1 MNFPF
6 YIARRYLVSKKSNN
20 AINIISI
27 ISVVGVVVG
36 SMALIIV
43 LSVFN
48 GFEQLVLSLFNSFN
62 PDIQITAKQG
72 KTININAIPYNE
84 LKKINEINAIAEV
97 IEENAL
103 LKYGEK
109 QYIATVKGVS
119 SNYKNI
125 SGIDTM
131 IIDGR
136 FMLQQG
142 DLNMAVLGAGVAYNL
157 DINLNDYGKSIS
169 IYVPRKV
176 TSSQMDITN
185 AFAVKNIM
193 PGGVFSIQQEFD
205 EKYIFV
211 PLRFAKELFEYENKI
226 TALEISLKPNANAEN
241 VQKQIA
247 QVLGEDYVIKNRFQ
261 QQELLYRIMKSE
273 KWAVFIILAFIL
285 VIALFNIIGTLS
297 MLILEKKKDVSVI
310 WSLGA
315 DLKLIRKIF
324 LLQGLIICVFGAV
337 TGLVLGAVICWLQ
350 QKFGF
355 VSIQS
360 SGTFVVTAYPVK
372 MIFMDFV
379 LVLATVLLIGITA
392 SFYPVK
398 QIKASFLQ
406 KL

>member
-1 MNFPF
+1 
-6 YIARRYLVSKKSNN
+6 
-20 AINIISI
+20 
-27 ISVVGVVVG
+27 
-36 SMALIIV
+36 MALIIV

-48 GFEQLVLSLFNSFN
+48 GFEKLVLSLFNSFN
-62 PDIQITAKQG
+62 PDIQITAKLG
-72 KTININAIPYNE
+72 KTINLDTIPYTE
-84 LKKINEINAIAEV
+84 LKKINGINAIAEI

-109 QYIATVKGVS
+109 QYIATIKGVS

-131 IIDGR
+131 IIDGK
-136 FMLQQG
+136 FALQQG

-157 DINLNDYGKSIS
+157 DINLNDYGKSIN

-176 TSSQMDITN
+176 TSSQIDISN
-185 AFAVKNIM
+185 AFSIKNIM

-205 EKYIFV
+205 EKYVLV
-211 PLRFAKELFEYENKI
+211 PLRFAKELFEYEKKI
-226 TALEISLKPNANAEN
+226 TALEISFKPNINKEST
-241 VQKQIA
+241 QKQI
-247 QVLGEDYVIKNRFQ
+247 QKLLGDDYVIKNRYQ
-261 QQELLYRIMKSE
+261 QQELLYKIMKSE

-285 VIALFNIIGTLS
+285 IIALFNIIGTLS

-324 LLQGLIICVFGAV
+324 LMQGLIICVFGAI
-337 TGLVLGAVICWLQ
+337 TGLILGAFVCWLQ

-360 SGTFVVTAYPVK
+360 SGTFVITAYPVK

-379 LVLATVLLIGITA
+379 LVLATVLFIGITA

-398 QIKASFLQ
+398 QIKSAFLQ